1 MFANQDASRKRRKI
15 FHNRFKSKKFRLSVS
30 RIADS
35 RSLIEAV
42 AVPAVRGT
50 QAVAAIV
57 PAAGVAA
64 EPAGCTVQDVEKK
77 VMVY

>member
-1 MFANQDASRKRRKI
+1 MQIRTRRGSAEKSFTIASNQKNSGCPCPGLR
-15 FHNRFKSKKFRLSVS
+15 
-30 RIADS
+30 DS

-77 VMVY
+77 VMV